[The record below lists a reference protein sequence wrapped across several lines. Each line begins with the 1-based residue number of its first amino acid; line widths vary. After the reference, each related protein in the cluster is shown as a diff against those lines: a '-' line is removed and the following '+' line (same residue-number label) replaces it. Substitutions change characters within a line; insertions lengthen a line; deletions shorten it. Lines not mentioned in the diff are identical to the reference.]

1 MCIFALNCLVMNEL
15 RQKFY
20 TKLSELSIETI
31 RDFKNTIDWNNRFI
45 GIKGG
50 RGVGKT
56 TMILQHIKQQYNS
69 YEKVLY
75 VSLDDLYFT
84 ENKLYDL
91 ASEFYLQ
98 GGKLLALD
106 EVHRYKNWAIEL
118 KNIYDD
124 FSNIKLIFT
133 GSSLLHFQKAKADLS
148 RRAVI
153 YQMPGLSFREY
164 LNFEG
169 VYEFESF
176 SLNDILNHHVEI
188 AMQVKAQIRPIEYFN
203 NYLAHGYYPFYLEN
217 KLSFHR
223 KLEEIILTILEVD
236 IPQFINIPS
245 ANIYY
250 LKKLL
255 QILSKS
261 VPFKPNMTSLST
273 RTGIS
278 LNTLKQ
284 YLYLMHDAEIVSLLR
299 SPIKGINSLNKP
311 EKIYIDNSNMMF
323 ALASQQPDKG
333 NIGET
338 FFINQLKQG
347 HQIYSSK
354 DVDFIVDE
362 KFHFEIGGRNKT
374 KKQIRNLE
382 NSWIIKDNIEIGYSN
397 VAPLW
402 LFGFL
407 Y

>member
-1 MCIFALNCLVMNEL
+1 MNEL
-15 RQKFY
+15 KQKFY
-20 TKLSELSIETI
+20 IKLSELSLETI
-31 RDFKNTIDWNNRFI
+31 RDFKDTIDWDNRFI
-45 GIKGG
+45 GIKGS

-56 TMILQHIKQQYNS
+56 TMILQHIKQQYNA
-69 YEKVLY
+69 YDKVLY

-84 ENKLYDL
+84 ENRLYDL
-91 ASEFYLQ
+91 VSEFYLQ
-98 GGKLLALD
+98 GGRLLTLD
-106 EVHRYKNWAIEL
+106 EVHKYKNWAIEL

-124 FSNIKLIFT
+124 FSYLKVIFT
-133 GSSLLHFQKAKADLS
+133 GSSLLHFRKAKADLS

-169 VYEFESF
+169 VHKFDSF
-176 SLNDILNHHVEI
+176 DLEDILNHHVEI
-188 AMQVKAQIRPIEYFN
+188 AMQVKAHIRPLEYFSD
-203 NYLAHGYYPFYLEN
+203 YLSHGYYPFYLEN

-236 IPQFINIPS
+236 IPQFINMPS

-255 QILSKS
+255 QILSHS

-299 SPIKGINSLNKP
+299 SPSKGINSLNKP

-323 ALASQQPDKG
+323 TLSDQQPDKG
-333 NIGET
+333 NIRET

-347 HQIYSSK
+347 NQISASK
-354 DVDFIVDE
+354 DVDFIVNE

-374 KKQIRNLE
+374 KRQIRNLG
-382 NSWIIKDNIEIGYSN
+382 NSWIIKDNIEIGSGN
-397 VAPLW
+397 VIPLW

>member
-1 MCIFALNCLVMNEL
+1 MNEL
-15 RQKFY
+15 KQKFY
-20 TKLSELSIETI
+20 IKLSELSLETI
-31 RDFKNTIDWNNRFI
+31 RDFKDTIDWDNRFI
-45 GIKGG
+45 GIKGS

-56 TMILQHIKQQYNS
+56 TMILQHIKQQYNA
-69 YEKVLY
+69 YDKVLY

-84 ENKLYDL
+84 ENRLYDL
-91 ASEFYLQ
+91 VSEFYLQ
-98 GGKLLALD
+98 GGRLLTLD
-106 EVHRYKNWAIEL
+106 EVHKYKNWAIEL

-124 FSNIKLIFT
+124 FSYLKVIFT
-133 GSSLLHFQKAKADLS
+133 GSSLLHFRKAKADLS

-169 VYEFESF
+169 VHKFDSF
-176 SLNDILNHHVEI
+176 DLEDILNHHVEI
-188 AMQVKAQIRPIEYFN
+188 AMQVKAHIRPLEYFSD
-203 NYLAHGYYPFYLEN
+203 YLSHGYYPFYLEN

-236 IPQFINIPS
+236 IPQFINMPS

-255 QILSKS
+255 QILSHS

-299 SPIKGINSLNKP
+299 LPSKGINSLNKP

-323 ALASQQPDKG
+323 TLSDQQPDKG
-333 NIGET
+333 NIRET

-347 HQIYSSK
+347 NQISASK
-354 DVDFIVDE
+354 DVDFIVNE

-374 KKQIRNLE
+374 KRQIINLG
-382 NSWIIKDNIEIGYSN
+382 NSWIIKDNIEIGSGN
-397 VAPLW
+397 VIPLW

>member
-1 MCIFALNCLVMNEL
+1 MNEI

-20 TKLSELSIETI
+20 NKLSESSLETI
-31 RDFKNTIDWNNRFI
+31 RDFTDTIDWKNRFI
-45 GIKGG
+45 GIKGS

-56 TMILQHIKQQYNS
+56 TLILQHIKQEYES

-84 ENKLYDL
+84 ENRLYDL
-91 ASEFYLQ
+91 ASKFYLQ
-98 GGKLLALD
+98 GGRLLALD
-106 EVHRYKNWAIEL
+106 EVHRYKNWAMEL
-118 KNIYDD
+118 KNMYDD
-124 FSNIKLIFT
+124 FSELMVIFT
-133 GSSLLHFQKAKADLS
+133 GSSLLHLQKAKADLS

-169 VYEFESF
+169 MHKFETF
-176 SLNDILNHHVEI
+176 DLKDILNHHVEI
-188 AMQVKAQIRPIEYFN
+188 AMQVKEHVRPLEYFN
-203 NYLAHGYYPFYLEN
+203 NYLSHGYYPFYLEN
-217 KLSFHR
+217 KQSFHR

-236 IPQFINIPS
+236 IPQYINIPS

-261 VPFKPNMTSLST
+261 VPFKPNMTSLSE

-284 YLYLMHDAEIVSLLR
+284 YLYLMHEAEIVSLMR
-299 SPIKGINSLNKP
+299 SPSKGINSLNKP
-311 EKIYIDNSNMMF
+311 EKIYIDNPNMMY
-323 ALASQQPDKG
+323 ALSDQQPDKG
-333 NIGET
+333 NIRET
-338 FFINQLKQG
+338 FFINQVKQL
-347 HQIYSSK
+347 HHVTASK

-362 KFHFEIGGRNKT
+362 KHHFEIGGKSKN
-374 KKQIRNLE
+374 KKQIRNIDD
-382 NSWIIKDNIEIGYSN
+382 SWILKDDIEIGSGN
-397 VAPLW
+397 VVPLW
-402 LFGFL
+402 MFGFL
-407 Y
+407 S

>member
-1 MCIFALNCLVMNEL
+1 MNEL

-20 TKLSELSIETI
+20 TKLSELTLETV
-31 RDFKNTIDWNNRFI
+31 RDFKDTIDWNNRFI
-45 GIKGG
+45 GIKGS

-56 TMILQHIKQQYNS
+56 TMILQYIKQQYNA
-69 YEKVLY
+69 YDKVLY

-84 ENKLYDL
+84 ENRLYEL
-91 ASEFYLQ
+91 ASAFYLQ
-98 GGKLLALD
+98 GGRLLALD
-106 EVHRYKNWAIEL
+106 EVHRYNNWAQEI

-124 FSNIKLIFT
+124 FSELKVIFT

-169 VYEFESF
+169 VHEFETF
-176 SLNDILNHHVEI
+176 DLNDILNRHVEI
-188 AMQVKAQIRPIEYFN
+188 SMQVKNHIRPLEYFS
-203 NYLAHGYYPFYLEN
+203 NYLSHGYYPFYLEN

-223 KLEEIILTILEVD
+223 KLEEVILTILEVD

-255 QILSKS
+255 QILTHS
-261 VPFKPNMTSLST
+261 VPFKPNMTALSN

-278 LNTLKQ
+278 INTLKQ
-284 YLYLMHDAEIVSLLR
+284 YLYLMHDAEILSLLK
-299 SPIKGINSLNKP
+299 SPTKGINSLNKLD
-311 EKIYIDNSNMMF
+311 KIYLDNSNMMF
-323 ALASQQPDKG
+323 ALSPQQPDIG
-333 NIGET
+333 NIRET
-338 FFINQLKQG
+338 FFINQLKQE
-347 HQIYSSK
+347 HQISASK
-354 DVDFIVDE
+354 VVDFIVNE
-362 KFHFEIGGRNKT
+362 KYHFEIGGKNKT
-374 KKQIRNLE
+374 KQQIKNLE
-382 NSWIIKDNIEIGYSN
+382 NAYIVKDTIEIGSDN
-397 VAPLW
+397 VIPLW

>member
-1 MCIFALNCLVMNEL
+1 MNEL
-15 RQKFY
+15 KQKFY
-20 TKLSELSIETI
+20 IKLSELSLETI
-31 RDFKNTIDWNNRFI
+31 RDFKDTIDWDNRFI
-45 GIKGG
+45 GIKGS

-56 TMILQHIKQQYNS
+56 TMILQHIKQQYNA
-69 YEKVLY
+69 YDKVLY

-84 ENKLYDL
+84 ENRLYDL
-91 ASEFYLQ
+91 VSEFYLQ
-98 GGKLLALD
+98 GGRLLTLD
-106 EVHRYKNWAIEL
+106 EVHKYKNWAIEL

-124 FSNIKLIFT
+124 FSYLKVIFT
-133 GSSLLHFQKAKADLS
+133 GSSLLHFRKAKADLS

-169 VYEFESF
+169 VHKFDSF
-176 SLNDILNHHVEI
+176 DLEDILNHHVEI
-188 AMQVKAQIRPIEYFN
+188 AMQVKAHIRPLEYFSD
-203 NYLAHGYYPFYLEN
+203 YLSHGYYPFYLEN

-236 IPQFINIPS
+236 IPQFINMPS

-255 QILSKS
+255 QILSHS

-299 SPIKGINSLNKP
+299 SPSKGINSLNKP

-323 ALASQQPDKG
+323 TLSDQQPDKG
-333 NIGET
+333 NIRET

-347 HQIYSSK
+347 NQISASK
-354 DVDFIVDE
+354 DVDFIVNE

-374 KKQIRNLE
+374 KRQIRNLG
-382 NSWIIKDNIEIGYSN
+382 NSWIIKDNIEIGSGN
-397 VAPLW
+397 VIPLW
-402 LFGFL
+402 IFGFL